1 MCSLIRGG
9 TRGLNFLVERV
20 SNRREEFKPFW
31 LVRGSSSTE
40 FPHLVGEP
48 NLPIKKTLS
57 MVLGLLTVIILK
69 RVSGSVFFPRDRFT
83 ACKVKFEKAVTNPSM
98 VFNLLKIIHLFQ
110 GEKHLRTL

>member
-1 MCSLIRGG
+1 MECL
-9 TRGLNFLVERV
+9 
-20 SNRREEFKPFW
+20 SNRRGEFKPFW
-31 LVRGSSSTE
+31 LVRKSSSTE
-40 FPHLVGEP
+40 LPRLVGQP

-69 RVSGSVFFPRDRFT
+69 RVSGSVFFPSDRFT
-83 ACKVKFEKAVTNPSM
+83 ACKVKYEKALTNPLM